1 MASIM
6 SQDVQFTAFC
16 KILNFVNELNNVF
29 GSKYKNIKKYY
40 NLLKKSQTKPFAVS
54 KQAVIFEQFINQNKD
69 FIISKDVS
77 KLSTDNITFSENNVF
92 INLRQVMSESDT
104 ETKDVIFKHLQVIS
118 YAFSKDEQVKQAIL
132 KDNKDNEG
140 QFIDTFMQ
148 KVTNAFETQNYSD
161 PLSATLGLLQS
172 GIFNDVV
179 QTLSSKH
186 KSKEISIDKL
196 VNKLQSTMSDMTKE
210 LGGSGVDVGPL
221 SQLSQLSSLGGSSQG
236 LDNIPINPAE
246 ELKNISQN
254 TDNMLGN
261 LMNMASGL
269 LNKTGHQ
276 LDMSSLVSSVM
287 MNMDPNILSGSL
299 QGSGSGNQE
308 PSIQDITDM
317 LDDKKYDSR
326 NK

>member
-1 MASIM
+1 MATIM

-40 NLLKKSQTKPFAVS
+40 NLLKKSQSKPFAVS
-54 KQAVIFEQFINQNKD
+54 KQTAIFDQFVNQNKE
-69 FIISKDVS
+69 FVISKDVS
-77 KLSTDNITFSENNVF
+77 KLTMDDIVFSENNVF
-92 INLRQVMSESDT
+92 INLRQVITESDS
-104 ETKDVIFKHLQVIS
+104 ETKDAIFKHLQVIS
-118 YAFSKDEQVKQAIL
+118 YAFSNDEQIKQAIL

-196 VNKLQSTMSDMTKE
+196 VNKLQSTMSDMSKE
-210 LGGSGVDVGPL
+210 LGSSGIDVGPL
-221 SQLSQLSSLGGSSQG
+221 NQLSHLSSLGGMT
-236 LDNIPINPAE
+236 NIPSNPTE
-246 ELKNISQN
+246 ELKHMGQN

-287 MNMDPNILSGSL
+287 MNMDPNMLQSTSGSRVPA
-299 QGSGSGNQE
+299 SE

-317 LDDKKYDSR
+317 LDDKKNNSR